1 MRFLGVL
8 SRRAWTRCDRGVG
21 WFWFLGRPRRA
32 DEGWRA
38 GIAGVTE
45 REAGVAAV
53 SRSGSVDVEVSST
66 DIMDASSSS
75 SMAALVVGA

>member
-1 MRFLGVL
+1 M
-8 SRRAWTRCDRGVG
+8 RGVG
-21 WFWFLGRPRRA
+21 CWFLREPRRA
-32 DEGWRA
+32 DAGWRA

-53 SRSGSVDVEVSST
+53 SRSGSVDDEMSST